1 MKKRLSLDRRFLPY
15 IKKAGGVLV
24 KKQMGAYVSLAAA
37 MAIVGSS
44 VVVGKLMVERIPVF
58 LSSGLR
64 FLIASVVLLT
74 LLFCIEKGLPALT
87 KKDVLV
93 LLVQS
98 FTGVFLFSICLL
110 YGVQYTTGTESGIL
124 TSTTPMVIGILSFFL
139 LREKIEKKTLIGIL
153 LAVCGVMAIN
163 LFGAGSQD
171 GTPHALFG
179 NMLIIAAVIG
189 EALFTLMAKLLSPHI
204 SALAIS
210 TFVSLFGFLFFL
222 PFALF
227 EASSFDYSVPTVLDW
242 SYVLYY
248 ALFVTVLAFYL
259 WYSGVTKVPAG
270 VSGIFTSVL
279 PVSAVILSGVILKE
293 PFEFVHFIGI
303 ACVIGGIFVT
313 VIKKKQPDAYPAAEE
328 KTL

>member
-1 MKKRLSLDRRFLPY
+1 M
-15 IKKAGGVLV
+15 

-64 FLIASVVLLT
+64 FLLASIVLLT
-74 LLFCIEKGLPALT
+74 LLFCIEKGFPALT
-87 KKDVLV
+87 KKDVFV

-110 YGVQYTTGTESGIL
+110 YGVQLTTGTESGIL

-153 LAVCGVMAIN
+153 LAVCGVLTIN

-171 GTPHALFG
+171 GTPNALFG

-189 EALFTLMAKLLSPHI
+189 EALFTLLAKLLSRMFRHWQFRPSYRSSASCFFSRLLCLRPLHLI
-204 SALAIS
+204 SACR
-210 TFVSLFGFLFFL
+210 LFWIGRMCCITRFL
-222 PFALF
+222 
-227 EASSFDYSVPTVLDW
+227 
-242 SYVLYY
+242 
-248 ALFVTVLAFYL
+248 
-259 WYSGVTKVPAG
+259 
-270 VSGIFTSVL
+270 
-279 PVSAVILSGVILKE
+279 
-293 PFEFVHFIGI
+293 
-303 ACVIGGIFVT
+303 
-313 VIKKKQPDAYPAAEE
+313 
-328 KTL
+328 